1 VLPPQRWIS
10 GLGAWRIRGVKSM
23 NTEQTPERRP
33 SEPGS
38 SNERA
43 LLTRQD
49 VDRLTAYKWRYSL
62 ESHGFSAGQATRLLF
77 IKWLYARGAVG
88 G

>member
-1 VLPPQRWIS
+1 
-10 GLGAWRIRGVKSM
+10 M
-23 NTEQTPERRP
+23 NTEQTPERR
-33 SEPGS
+33 SWEPGS
-38 SNERA
+38 SDERA

-62 ESHGFSAGQATRLLF
+62 ESHGFSTSQATRLLF
-77 IKWLYARGAVG
+77 IKWLYARGTVG